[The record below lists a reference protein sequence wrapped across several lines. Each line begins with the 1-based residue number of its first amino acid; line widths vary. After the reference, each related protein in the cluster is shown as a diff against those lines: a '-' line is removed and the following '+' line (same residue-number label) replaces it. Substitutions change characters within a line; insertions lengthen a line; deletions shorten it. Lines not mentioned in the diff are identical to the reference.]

1 MHKCVNV
8 TIYNC
13 VKYISSLCLQCYFLY
28 GKVGEI
34 EKGGS
39 FMKLKKMKLLTIAL
53 VSLLVLTACGSKGSD
68 GGDGGFK
75 DTLTL
80 ASGADAITFDIQA
93 TNTQSTTRIAR
104 QIYETL
110 IFQGDDLKLSPG
122 LAESWEAVDDT
133 TYEFK
138 LKKDVKFHNGEP
150 FTAKDVAYTLNRA
163 SESKD
168 IGHIVGAIDP
178 GKIKIVD
185 DYTIQIGTTAP
196 YGPFLTH
203 LAHPA
208 TGIMNE
214 KAVTEGGEDY
224 GIKPVG
230 TGPYKL
236 DNWITGSEITIK
248 AFDDYHGEKPATPT
262 IVFKVIL
269 EEDTRLI
276 ALENGEIDIAL
287 DISPNDV
294 AKVEG
299 NDDLKLYRD
308 QNLSTAY
315 IGFNVAS
322 KTPISDPKVRQ
333 AISHAVDVDSI
344 IKTIYQGVGTKAVG
358 PVNSLVFGYNDKLK
372 PYDYDMDKAK
382 ELLAEAGYAD
392 GFTFKFYVG
401 NNNSQRIST
410 AEVIKES
417 LSKLNITVE
426 ISQLEWGAFLEASA
440 NGESDMFALGWT
452 TVTTDADYG
461 LYPLFHSD
469 QFGAAGNRSFYKN
482 DRVDELLTG
491 AKTETDP
498 EKRKAM
504 YFEAQEII
512 TTDAPWI
519 FIQSG
524 EDVIGASVKVDGF
537 NNNPASSYYLNSVTV
552 KK

>member
-1 MHKCVNV
+1 
-8 TIYNC
+8 
-13 VKYISSLCLQCYFLY
+13 
-28 GKVGEI
+28 
-34 EKGGS
+34 
-39 FMKLKKMKLLTIAL
+39 MKLKKTKIISLAL
-53 VSLLVLTACGSKGSD
+53 VALLLLTACGSGND
-68 GGDGGFK
+68 GGSGGDAGIK

-110 IFQGDDLKLSPG
+110 IFQGDDLSLSPG
-122 LAESWEAVDDT
+122 LAEKWETVDDT
-133 TYEFK
+133 TYVFH
-138 LKKDVKFHNGEP
+138 LKEGVKFHNGEP
-150 FTAKDVAYTLNRA
+150 FTADDVAYTMKRA
-163 SESKD
+163 AKSAD
-168 IGHIVGAIDP
+168 IGHIVGAIDES
-178 GKIKIVD
+178 KIKVID
-185 DYTIQIGTTAP
+185 EHTIEIGTKEP
-196 YGPFLTH
+196 FGPFLTH

-214 KAVTEGGEDY
+214 KAVEAGGEDY
-224 GIKPVG
+224 GVKPVG
-230 TGPYKL
+230 TGPYTL
-236 DNWITGSEITIK
+236 EEWISGSEITLK
-248 AFDDYHGEKPATPT
+248 AFDGYHGDKPKSDK
-262 IVFKVIL
+262 IVFKVIK

-287 DISPNDV
+287 DIAPNDV
-294 AKVEG
+294 AKVEA
-299 NDDLKLYRD
+299 NPDLKMYRE

-315 IGFNVAS
+315 VGFNVAS

-358 PVNSLVFGYNDKLK
+358 PVNSLVFGFNDKLK

-382 ELLAEAGYAD
+382 ALLEEAGYAD
-392 GFTFKFYVG
+392 GFSFKFYVG
-401 NNNSQRIST
+401 NNNAQRVST

-440 NGESDMFALGWT
+440 NGEPDMFALGWT

-461 LYPLFHSD
+461 LYPLFHSE

-482 DRVDELLTG
+482 DRVDELLSA
-491 AKTETDP
+491 AKGEIDV
-498 EKRKAM
+498 EARKAM
-504 YFEAQEII
+504 YEEAQVLI
-512 TTDAPWI
+512 TEDAPWI

-524 EDVIGASVKVDGF
+524 EDVIAASAKVEGF
-537 NNNPASSYYLNSVTV
+537 KNNPTGSYYLDNVSVA
-552 KK
+552 K